1 MKKIIIQNLSIK
13 ELATIMY
20 GDNEMFYGFTEK
32 EVNEVLNSNAKVL
45 QHIYDCIDDEIY
57 EAITPDQLYI
67 LGDTINLLNA
77 TNYKQQKPQKPLNYR
92 QSLNKAN
99 EQNLNILMLEV
110 ADEVDCMNIDFE
122 EKDFEIACSLV
133 EEAYLKSED
142 LSINQLARALAK
154 LISEDKKALEDI
166 TRKTLIDEA
175 CYM

>member
-1 MKKIIIQNLSIK
+1 MENLK
-13 ELATIMY
+13 VY
-20 GDNEMFYGFTEK
+20 
-32 EVNEVLNSNAKVL
+32 VNGEYYTMVK
-45 QHIYDCIDDEIY
+45 DRE
-57 EAITPDQLYI
+57 T
-67 LGDTINLLNA
+67 LGDLIRNDNLFGCRITIEEDRVEVKKTSTLERTKKMNNI
-77 TNYKQQKPQKPLNYR
+77 NLNYR

-142 LSINQLARALAK
+142 LNINQLARALAK

-166 TRKTLIDEA
+166 TRRKLIDEA

>member
-1 MKKIIIQNLSIK
+1 MENLK
-13 ELATIMY
+13 VY
-20 GDNEMFYGFTEK
+20 
-32 EVNEVLNSNAKVL
+32 VNGEYYAMVK
-45 QHIYDCIDDEIY
+45 DRE
-57 EAITPDQLYI
+57 T
-67 LGDTINLLNA
+67 LGDLIRNDNLFGCRITIEEDRVEVKKTSTLERPKKMNN
-77 TNYKQQKPQKPLNYR
+77 QKELNYR

-142 LSINQLARALAK
+142 LNINQLARALAK

-166 TRKTLIDEA
+166 TRRKLIDEA

>member
-1 MKKIIIQNLSIK
+1 MENLK
-13 ELATIMY
+13 VY
-20 GDNEMFYGFTEK
+20 
-32 EVNEVLNSNAKVL
+32 VNGEYYTMVK
-45 QHIYDCIDDEIY
+45 DRE
-57 EAITPDQLYI
+57 T
-67 LGDTINLLNA
+67 LGDLIRNDNLFGCRITIEEDRVEVKKTSTLERPKKMNN
-77 TNYKQQKPQKPLNYR
+77 QKELNYR

-166 TRKTLIDEA
+166 TRRKLIDEA

>member
-1 MKKIIIQNLSIK
+1 MN
-13 ELATIMY
+13 
-20 GDNEMFYGFTEK
+20 N
-32 EVNEVLNSNAKVL
+32 
-45 QHIYDCIDDEIY
+45 
-57 EAITPDQLYI
+57 
-67 LGDTINLLNA
+67 IN
-77 TNYKQQKPQKPLNYR
+77 LNYR

-110 ADEVDCMNIDFE
+110 ADEVDCMNIDFK

-166 TRKTLIDEA
+166 TRRKLIDEA

>member
-1 MKKIIIQNLSIK
+1 MENLK
-13 ELATIMY
+13 VY
-20 GDNEMFYGFTEK
+20 
-32 EVNEVLNSNAKVL
+32 VNGEYYAMVK
-45 QHIYDCIDDEIY
+45 DRE
-57 EAITPDQLYI
+57 T
-67 LGDTINLLNA
+67 LGDLIRNDNLFGCRITIEEDRVEVKKTSTLERPKKMNN
-77 TNYKQQKPQKPLNYR
+77 QKELNYR

-166 TRKTLIDEA
+166 TRRKLIDEA

>member
-1 MKKIIIQNLSIK
+1 MENLK
-13 ELATIMY
+13 VY
-20 GDNEMFYGFTEK
+20 
-32 EVNEVLNSNAKVL
+32 VNGEYYAMVK
-45 QHIYDCIDDEIY
+45 DRE
-57 EAITPDQLYI
+57 T
-67 LGDTINLLNA
+67 LGDLIRNDNLFGCRITIEEDRVEVKKTSTLERTKKMNNI
-77 TNYKQQKPQKPLNYR
+77 NLNYR

-142 LSINQLARALAK
+142 LNINQLARALAK

-166 TRKTLIDEA
+166 TRRKLIDEA